1 MVVGHRKEGARPNCR
16 FAEEAGSTRRE
27 GVEAGALSQC
37 CPASLAVGE
46 QKSTSTPSVRGVDAI
61 GTFGSAVGP

>member
-1 MVVGHRKEGARPNCR
+1 MGHRKEGARPNCR
-16 FAEEAGSTRRE
+16 FAEEGAGSTRRE

-46 QKSTSTPSVRGVDAI
+46 RKSTSTPSVRGVGAI
-61 GTFGSAVGP
+61 GTFGSAVGL